1 MTKGRYIT
9 CSALAF
15 LFIIL
20 QPLNEKC
27 KSIFEKIHAQT
38 EKLFCSISIRAGPRR
53 RPPPPECILGL
64 SSVPATPVFPRFS
77 ARNGTRCAW
86 GSPFSGGLRRDA
98 GSFAVESGCGFW
110 YLHYIL
116 LTDKRV

>member
-1 MTKGRYIT
+1 
-9 CSALAF
+9 
-15 LFIIL
+15 
-20 QPLNEKC
+20 LNEKC

-38 EKLFCSISIRAGPRR
+38 EKLFCSISIRAGSRR

-64 SSVPATPVFPRFS
+64 SSVPATPVFPRFLGADRRAVRMGQS
-77 ARNGTRCAW
+77 
-86 GSPFSGGLRRDA
+86 FSGGLRRDA

-110 YLHYIL
+110 YLHYII